1 MKLLTLI
8 IILIPLALW
17 LLRPLIRK
25 WIYRTLERKAE
36 DMLRRA
42 AGMPPRGKKQRSN
55 NAAEEDDGS
64 YRAGSSSSSYHTGYG
79 YGYERHDGPI
89 IPREYAEDVEFTEY
103 RDYSSDTKIR
113 TSDTGEQSIVIEKQ
127 VTDVQWEEIKDK

>member
-36 DMLRRA
+36 DMMRRA
-42 AGMPPRGKKQRSN
+42 AGMPPRDKKQRSRDTY
-55 NAAEEDDGS
+55 ADDNGS
-64 YRAGSSSSSYHTGYG
+64 HDSGCHTSSHHAGYG
-79 YGYERHDGPI
+79 SERFDGPI

-103 RDYSSDTKIR
+103 RDYSSDTSIR

>member
-1 MKLLTLI
+1 MTVFI
-8 IILIPLALW
+8 ILILIPLLLW
-17 LLRPLIRK
+17 LLRPLIGR
-25 WIYRTLERKAE
+25 WIRRTIERKAE

-42 AGMPPRGKKQRSN
+42 AGMPPRDKKQRSKD
-55 NAAEEDDGS
+55 ASAEDD
-64 YRAGSSSSSYHTGYG
+64 SSYDTGYRTSAHHAG
-79 YGYERHDGPI
+79 YGYERYDGRK

>member
-8 IILIPLALW
+8 IILIPLLLW
-17 LLRPLIRK
+17 LLRPLIGR
-25 WIYRTLERKAE
+25 WIRRTIERKAE

-42 AGMPPRGKKQRSN
+42 AGMPPRDKKQRSN
-55 NAAEEDDGS
+55 NTSAEDDSS
-64 YRAGSSSSSYHTGYG
+64 YDSGGYRSSSRHAGYG
-79 YGYERHDGPI
+79 YKKYDSPK

-113 TSDTGEQSIVIEKQ
+113 TSDNGEQSIVIEKQ

>member
-55 NAAEEDDGS
+55 NAAKEDDTS
-64 YRAGSSSSSYHTGYG
+64 YGADCRSSSYNTGYG
-79 YGYERHDGPI
+79 YEPYDGPI